1 MFSINRDLLIIAMTE
16 EQLIANLRKGRQSAL
31 SEIYDLYA
39 QELLVFCFSY
49 TKSKQDAEEVV
60 QDSFLRLW
68 EMRSSIR
75 SDHSLKSLLFKI
87 AKNRVI
93 DLFKSNLNSKIFA
106 DYLLFQQSD
115 AVNESADM
123 DYDGYRLL
131 VDKVLMKLPPSQREI
146 VRLSDFDGLNNSQI
160 AQKLN
165 ITEKTVRNQL
175 SAGNQLF
182 YKLLKN
188 ALKFLC
194 FIFSL
199 SLG

>member
-1 MFSINRDLLIIAMTE
+1 MTE
-16 EQLIANLRKGRQSAL
+16 EQLIANLRKGRSAAL

-60 QDSFLRLW
+60 QDAFLRLW

-75 SDHSLKSLLFKI
+75 SDHSLKSLLFRI

-93 DLFKSNLNSKIFA
+93 DLFRGNVNSKIFA
-106 DYLLFQQSD
+106 DYLVFQQSGSD
-115 AVNESADM
+115 RESEDM
-123 DYDGYRLL
+123 DYDGYRTL
-131 VDKVLMKLPPSQREI
+131 VEKVLKKLPPSQREI
-146 VRLSDFDGLNNSQI
+146 VRLSDFEGLDNEQI
-160 AQKLN
+160 AQKLHLAD
-165 ITEKTVRNQL
+165 KTVRNQL
-175 SAGNQLF
+175 SSGNQLF
-182 YKLLKN
+182 YKLLRN